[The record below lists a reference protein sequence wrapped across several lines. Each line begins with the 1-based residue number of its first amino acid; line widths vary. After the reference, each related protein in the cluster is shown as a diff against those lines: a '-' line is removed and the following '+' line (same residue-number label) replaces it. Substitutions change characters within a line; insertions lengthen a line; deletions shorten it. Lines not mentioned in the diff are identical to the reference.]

1 MCDIL
6 VVVFTRPYFHRGVAS
21 DIVVLNIKKFVC
33 DNTIF
38 LVYRHKCSNPH
49 PREDN
54 DIESYTEYLSAR

>member
-6 VVVFTRPYFHRGVAS
+6 VVVFARPYFHRGVAS

-33 DNTIF
+33 NNTIF

-49 PREDN
+49 PREYN